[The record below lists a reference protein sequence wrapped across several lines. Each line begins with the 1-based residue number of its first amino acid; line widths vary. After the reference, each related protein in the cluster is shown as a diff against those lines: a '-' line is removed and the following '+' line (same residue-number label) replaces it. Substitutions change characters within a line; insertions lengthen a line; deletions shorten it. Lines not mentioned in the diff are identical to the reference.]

1 MEFFI
6 RKNSIEPVLK
16 MQLVKDGR
24 GDFESF
30 HDKLSNSTIKFS
42 MRNIDDGTYKI
53 LNQSGGIVEKVKIS
67 ENAPTEY
74 YIYYRWKRK
83 DVNKVGRYEGM
94 FSIFLHDECTE
105 LIVPIR
111 EDLFINI
118 TDSFGRLSCDC

>member
-24 GDFESF
+24 NDFESF
-30 HDKLSNSTIKFS
+30 HDKLSNSSIKFS
-42 MRNIDDGTYKI
+42 MRNLNDGTYKI

-67 ENAPTEY
+67 ENSPTEY
-74 YIYYRWKRK
+74 YIYYRWKKK
-83 DVNKVGRYEGM
+83 DVNKVGRYQGM

-118 TDSFGRLSCDC
+118 TDSFGRVSCDC